1 VAKKYTNSS
10 AKVALSVKEQAQAQI
25 TESGPRYATPE
36 MMQKAVSHVMKVHG
50 TALQK
55 LAE

>member
-10 AKVALSVKEQAQAQI
+10 AKSVLSVREQSEAQRA
-25 TESGPRYATPE
+25 GVAPHYATPE

-55 LAE
+55 LAK

>member
-10 AKVALSVKEQAQAQI
+10 AKGALSVKEQSQAQI
-25 TESGPRYATPE
+25 VETAPHYATPE

-55 LAE
+55 LAK

>member
-1 VAKKYTNSS
+1 VAKKYTSSS
-10 AKVALSVKEQAQAQI
+10 AKRALSVKEHPQTQI
-25 TESGPRYATPE
+25 AETAPHYATVE

-55 LAE
+55 LAK

>member
-10 AKVALSVKEQAQAQI
+10 AKGALSVKEQAQAQI
-25 TESGPRYATPE
+25 AGAPLRYATPA
-36 MMQKAVSHVMKVHG
+36 MMRKAVSHVMKVHG

-55 LAE
+55 LAK